1 MSAWVEAL
9 EASGRGTGEATSA
22 GLFQKAQSMRRTTQT
37 SMLALATACAFA
49 MTATPVFAQTTGDT
63 DTPAADATQ
72 PVADAASAQGNE
84 GLGEIVVT
92 ATRRSENLQDIP
104 LSVATINDETLAVI
118 QSGGAD
124 VRGLSG
130 RVPSLN
136 IESSFGRTFPR
147 FYIRGL
153 GNTDFDLN
161 ASQPVSLVYD
171 DVVLENPILKGF
183 PAFDVDRIEVLR
195 GPQGTLFGR
204 NTPAGIVKFD
214 TVKPGK
220 GRNYARL
227 SYGSYGTINAEGA
240 VGYQSSDAFAV
251 RVSGLVQHRNDWIDN
266 LDEPGKNDLE
276 GYTDFALRGQIMWK
290 PSDPLTLRL
299 TGQYRNLD
307 GDARIFRANSFRP
320 GSNHLVGAD
329 GGDFERDEVHAD
341 GLNFQKLK
349 TWNMAGSIEYDFGP
363 VTLYS
368 VTSYWNGNLKSRGD
382 IDGGFGCVFCGP
394 GFSDNS
400 APGPIP
406 FPAQS
411 QDNVPSLDQFTQEL
425 RIASNNSTGL
435 GYQAGIFYFDE
446 DLDIE
451 SFDFSNPAD
460 TAPAAIVNQRQD
472 AKAVGIFG
480 SINYKFDQGL
490 TLQAGARWNH
500 DKKKL
505 LAEREF
511 DVRPIFVGGG
521 PVGPTTTKVNDS
533 VLTWDLS
540 AIQELNQDINI
551 YARIAK
557 GYRAPAIQ
565 GRILFDR
572 DVTTAKS
579 ENTMSYEAGVKTTLL
594 DRKLRFNLTGYYFKT
609 KDLQLSAVGGVAN
622 ANLLLNADAVKGYGF
637 EAELEARPARGLTMT
652 AGLSYNHTKIHDDDL
667 TVEPCGSVPACTVLD
682 PFDPLHPT
690 NVFIGGNS
698 LPQAPK
704 WTLNWTAGY
713 EHPVGPGSVYVFTDW
728 YHRSK
733 VNFFLYESVEFSDDK
748 LLEGG
753 LRIGYKT
760 DRYDIAG
767 FVRNIT
773 NDESAVS
780 AIDFNN
786 LTAMVNEPRIWGV
799 EVGVKF

>member
-1 MSAWVEAL
+1 MSVRF
-9 EASGRGTGEATSA
+9 SSI
-22 GLFQKAQSMRRTTQT
+22 S
-37 SMLALATACAFA
+37 SLALATAGMF
-49 MTATPVFAQTTGDT
+49 ATPVVAQVADPAEQPGQ
-63 DTPAADATQ
+63 PAA
-72 PVADAASAQGNE
+72 AQAE
-84 GLGEIVVT
+84 GVGDIVVT
-92 ATRRSENLQDIP
+92 AQRRAESLQDVP
-104 LSVATINDETLAVI
+104 VSVATINEETLTAI
-118 QSGGAD
+118 NSGGAD
-124 VRGLSG
+124 IRGLSG

-183 PAFDVDRIEVLR
+183 PAFDVDRVEVLR

-214 TVKPGK
+214 SVKPGD
-220 GRNYARL
+220 GRNYAKI
-227 SYGSYGTINAEGA
+227 SYGTFSTINAEAG
-240 VGYQSSDAFAV
+240 VGGRLNDTVAV
-251 RVSGLVQHRNDWIDN
+251 RISGLWQHRNDWIDN
-266 LDEPGKNDLE
+266 LDEPGDNDLE
-276 GYTDFALRGQIMWK
+276 GYDDIAVRAQVEFTPNEALKI
-290 PSDPLTLRL
+290 RL
-299 TGQYRNLD
+299 TGQLRDLD
-307 GDARIFRANSFRP
+307 GDARIFRANAFQQ
-320 GSNHLVGAD
+320 GSNKLVGVD
-329 GGDFERDEVHAD
+329 GGDFDRDEVRAD

-349 TWNMAGSIEYDFGP
+349 TQNIAGTVEYDFGP

-368 VTSYWNGNLKSRGD
+368 VTSYWHGKLESRGD
-382 IDGGFGCVFCGP
+382 IDGGFGCSFCGP

-400 APGPIP
+400 EPGFIP

-411 QDNVPSLDQFTQEL
+411 QDNIPSLDQFTQEL
-425 RIASNNSTGL
+425 RIASNNSVGL
-435 GYQAGIFYFDE
+435 GYQAGLFYFDE
-446 DLDIE
+446 NLDIE
-451 SFDFSNPAD
+451 SFDFSNPGD
-460 TAPAAIVNQRQD
+460 LTPAAIVNQRQD
-472 AKAVGIFG
+472 AKAYGIFG
-480 SINYKFDQGL
+480 SVNYKLDSGL

-500 DKKKL
+500 DKKTL
-505 LAEREF
+505 SAERLF

-521 PVGPTTTKVNDS
+521 PVPESTTKVKDS
-533 VLTWDLS
+533 VLTWDVS
-540 AIQELNQDINI
+540 ALQEINPDVNV

-572 DVTTAKS
+572 DVTTADS
-579 ENTMSYEAGVKTTLL
+579 ESTMSYEAGLKSTLL

-609 KDLQLSAVGGVAN
+609 KDLQLSAVGGAAN

-637 EAELEARPARGLTMT
+637 EAELEARPAPGLTLT
-652 AGLSYNHTKIHDDDL
+652 TGLSYNHTRINDNDL
-667 TVEPCGSVPACTVLD
+667 TVETCGAACTVLD
-682 PFDPLHPT
+682 PIAVPASSPAI
-690 NVFIGGNS
+690 VFIDGNS

-704 WTLNWTAGY
+704 WTMNFTAGY
-713 EHPVGPGSVYVFTDW
+713 EYPVGPGNLYVFTDW

-733 VNFFLYESVEFSDDK
+733 VNFFLYELVEFSDDQ

-753 LRIGYKT
+753 LRVGYRT
-760 DRYDIAG
+760 DRYDVAG

-786 LTAMVNEPRIWGV
+786 LTAMVNEPRIWGI